1 MSAAFII
8 VTNALPE
15 LLIRSFY
22 ARTIC
27 CCLRVLSLV
36 CLAFDFDPCGYN
48 RRADSAVSGVT
59 SACNEHV

>member
-1 MSAAFII
+1 VSAVFII

-36 CLAFDFDPCGYN
+36 CLAFDFDRCGYN
-48 RRADSAVSGVT
+48 RRADSAVTDVT
-59 SACNEHV
+59 SVCNENI